1 MSKIQPFSA
10 SINSGQTTN
19 TFADTP
25 SARSSPDSQSLARI
39 QPFSESINNLKDVQQ
54 IDAYSGDAENLP
66 EQVEKIKQ
74 TEALKR
80 IKELET
86 EGKLLKKDS
95 LKKIGNLIEKWKLE
109 DALKGRV
116 PSYFTPPL
124 KGNIAVTKNLITRLK
139 VSVDDIYAAC
149 NKEEKNLDA
158 GKDRLKGLTDIE
170 IKIIEALGP

>member
-1 MSKIQPFSA
+1 MSNPQPFSA
-10 SINSGQTTN
+10 TINTRQTTN
-19 TFADTP
+19 VFADTP
-25 SARSSPDSQSLARI
+25 IPGSLPEIQSPSKIR
-39 QPFSESINNLKDVQQ
+39 PFSESINKLKGEQQ
-54 IDAYSGDAENLP
+54 FEVYAGDAENLP
-66 EQVEKIKQ
+66 EQVGKMKR

-80 IKELET
+80 IEELEA